1 MRIFAGILLLAA
13 STAAIAQLAPGQSGS
28 STQSYSNGPEVWDDL
43 AEFGKCYA
51 SIERKEALVLVS
63 TRPGSMEEL
72 QTYKRLFRK
81 PYQSCL
87 ADVTSMSFSPFLV
100 RGAIAEGLY
109 RKKVPVPANLAVT
122 SIPSR
127 EQVTNFGEA
136 AICYVARHRDAAQSL
151 VDGTHP
157 GSKKEA
163 DAVMAMSDGI
173 SECIPP
179 NAKKTLALDTTP
191 LRFRLAEALWRLG
204 IVPGGGH
211 A

>member
-1 MRIFAGILLLAA
+1 MPRRFLGQVSRIEEPVMVVGLVKELEYKAGALLPHVRRVIEMPRAVNDLPRTRRPAR
-13 STAAIAQLAPGQSGS
+13 
-28 STQSYSNGPEVWDDL
+28 DL
-43 AEFGKCYA
+43 ALL
-51 SIERKEALVLVS
+51 SRRMP
-63 TRPGSMEEL
+63 T
-72 QTYKRLFRK
+72 
-81 PYQSCL
+81 
-87 ADVTSMSFSPFLV
+87 TSAGRLV

-109 RKKVPVPANLAVT
+109 RKKIPVPANLAVT

-191 LRFRLAEALWRLG
+191 LRFRLAEALRRLG